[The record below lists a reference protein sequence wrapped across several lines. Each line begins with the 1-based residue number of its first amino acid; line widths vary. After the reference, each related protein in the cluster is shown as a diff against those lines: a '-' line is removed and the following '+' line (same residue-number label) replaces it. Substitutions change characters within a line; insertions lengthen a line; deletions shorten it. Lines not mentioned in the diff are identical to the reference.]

1 MPHKIYNIDCLEYMS
16 KCRDHEFDLAIVDP
30 PYMANIDEYLG
41 MQKRLNNGKAQ
52 NTDYKDTQTFGKP
65 SKKYFKELFR
75 VSKKQII
82 WGINHF
88 KNFGPGRIIWDKNNS
103 GQFNDCEIAY
113 QNISKS
119 IRIYKCTWNGMLQY
133 NMKDKETRIH
143 PTQKP
148 IQLYKWLL
156 MNYAKPGQ
164 KVLDTHLGSGSIII
178 AAEELGFDIVG
189 CEINKDYYNA
199 AVKRINLKIAQK
211 KLML

>member
-1 MPHKIYNIDCLEYMS
+1 
-16 KCRDHEFDLAIVDP
+16 
-30 PYMANIDEYLG
+30 
-41 MQKRLNNGKAQ
+41 
-52 NTDYKDTQTFGKP
+52 
-65 SKKYFKELFR
+65 
-75 VSKKQII
+75 
-82 WGINHF
+82 
-88 KNFGPGRIIWDKNNS
+88 
-103 GQFNDCEIAY
+103 
-113 QNISKS
+113 
-119 IRIYKCTWNGMLQY
+119 MLQY